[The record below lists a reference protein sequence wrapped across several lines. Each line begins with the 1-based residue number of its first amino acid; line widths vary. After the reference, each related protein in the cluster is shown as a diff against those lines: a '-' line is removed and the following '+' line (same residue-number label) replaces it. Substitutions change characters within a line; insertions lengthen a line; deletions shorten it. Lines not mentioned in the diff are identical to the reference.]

1 MTAFL
6 PLALLGGIGIV
17 LGAIFMFGFNID
29 QNDRRT
35 ILYPIFLT
43 LIGGLLGLIMH
54 YGSRNEPMNLPVLYI
69 VMQFVFLLLGIFHV
83 WWLYK
88 KLFWSK
94 RDTYQQ
100 ERDSF
105 LPEFVYTAAAMFFVV
120 AGLIIVYGLLL
131 RDFSQTGNYWAISI
145 LFIVPFLF
153 IKAYDL
159 LNQIPR
165 RDFSK
170 KWSFSSERIGEDNW
184 DWVNE
189 TWINFEVKETR
200 DAERRKTGR
209 TARFRILV
217 PRKVPLREMY
227 RLAVREYNKQ
237 SPEIVVQDL
246 GFEKN
251 NEGRFWWLFSIKCI
265 WNRPD
270 TWFRKVRYLDP
281 YTSSSSNE
289 IRPTDIILARRMSLV
304 GEAQEDEELGYGEI
318 AMGEL

>member
-1 MTAFL
+1 MTTFL
-6 PLALLGGIGIV
+6 PLAFVAGIGII
-17 LGAIFMFGFNID
+17 LGAIFMLGFNID

-35 ILYPIFLT
+35 MLYPIFLL
-43 LIGGLLGLIMH
+43 LIGGVLGVCLH
-54 YGSRNEPMNLPVLYI
+54 FGSRSDAMDLPVLYI
-69 VMQFVFLLLGIFHV
+69 TFQIVCFLLGIFHV

-94 RDTYQQ
+94 RDTYQS
-100 ERDSF
+100 ERDSI
-105 LPEFVYTAAAMFFVV
+105 LPEFVYTTACMFIVA
-120 AGLIIVYGLLL
+120 AGLMLAYGYFAG
-131 RDFSQTGNYWAISI
+131 FSKTDNYWAISL
-145 LFIVPFLF
+145 LFIHPFLF
-153 IKAYDL
+153 IKAYDV
-159 LNQIPR
+159 LNQIPQ

-170 KWSFSSERIGEDNW
+170 KWTFTSERIGEDNW

-200 DAERRKTGR
+200 ESEQRKKGR
-209 TARFRILV
+209 IARFRILV

-237 SPEIVVQDL
+237 SPEVVVQDL

-251 NEGRFWWLFSIKCI
+251 NEGRFWWLFAIKCV
-265 WNRPD
+265 WNRPK

-281 YTSSSSNE
+281 SASSVLND
-289 IRPTDIILARRMSLV
+289 IQPTDIVVAKRMSFV
-304 GEAQEDEELGYGEI
+304 NEEPEDEELGYGEV